1 MPLDIGSIA
10 QDSVPENYYRIVAD
24 RLKDGLK
31 NQVGPKGGW
40 DGPASWASLF
50 EVSCEAYHSQPIQQA
65 KYRFTEITKRN
76 GVFSPEEPLHHVK
89 TGAWVNW
96 PSLWSQC

>member
-1 MPLDIGSIA
+1 MAGVWGVGVAALQDIFHSTKTRIPVEHVLLLALDIGSIA

-40 DGPASWASLF
+40 DGLGELGELGELGKLGELGES
-50 EVSCEAYHSQPIQQA
+50 V
-65 KYRFTEITKRN
+65 
-76 GVFSPEEPLHHVK
+76 
-89 TGAWVNW
+89 
-96 PSLWSQC
+96 

>member
-1 MPLDIGSIA
+1 MAGVWGLELLRCRIYFTALKHGSQWSMSSFMPLDIGSIA

-40 DGPASWASLF
+40 DGLGELGELGES
-50 EVSCEAYHSQPIQQA
+50 V
-65 KYRFTEITKRN
+65 
-76 GVFSPEEPLHHVK
+76 
-89 TGAWVNW
+89 
-96 PSLWSQC
+96 